1 MVVRPGIGARLAGM
15 TIKSFSDHAANERT
29 FLAWVRTGIAIMAFG
44 FLVER
49 FDIFLKIAAAP
60 LGARPHAVASQAFG
74 NVAGLSLIVA
84 GAALIFLAGLRFRKI
99 AKAIDSPETQAGPG
113 MRLDFTLSTMLVVLG
128 IALVVYLA
136 HALS

>member
-1 MVVRPGIGARLAGM
+1 M

-49 FDIFLKIAAAP
+49 FDIFLKIAAAS
-60 LGARPHAVASQAFG
+60 LGQRPHTVASQAFG

-84 GAALIFLAGLRFRKI
+84 GATLILLAGLRFKKI
-99 AKAIDSPETQAGPG
+99 AKAIDSTEAQASPG
-113 MRLDFTLSTMLVVLG
+113 MRLDFTLSAMLVVLG